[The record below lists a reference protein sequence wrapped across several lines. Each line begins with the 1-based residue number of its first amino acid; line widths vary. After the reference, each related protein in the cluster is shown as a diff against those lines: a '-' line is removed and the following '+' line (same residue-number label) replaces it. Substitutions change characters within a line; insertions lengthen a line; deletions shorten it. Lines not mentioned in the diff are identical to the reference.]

1 MPIAE
6 AFLAELFHEATSTTD
21 GKAIGKAMDAFLPR
35 WPSGMDL
42 DVLAQKLVE
51 VVVHREQNLM
61 ALSSSLGRGTDEQ
74 RDVASRIDE
83 ILLKHVL
90 DKLPYGGNAQ
100 PNWLRVGNR
109 DELLRHLARTITR
122 KSNAT
127 NFVLDR
133 LNPAVE
139 RYVQAMEFQRAGT
152 DLTYTGLQ
160 IVACLISLGLEV
172 TMAANAPDH
181 HREGMAADYVHWSGR
196 LMRSEAA
203 QTRFE
208 HAGALDEFWR
218 DDVAFCAR
226 QITAAYASLGPK
238 VAAAT
243 ACVLADAM
251 VLPVFKDMLIAAPT
265 TD

>member
-1 MPIAE
+1 M
-6 AFLAELFHEATSTTD
+6 
-21 GKAIGKAMDAFLPR
+21 
-35 WPSGMDL
+35 
-42 DVLAQKLVE
+42 
-51 VVVHREQNLM
+51 
-61 ALSSSLGRGTDEQ
+61 
-74 RDVASRIDE
+74 
-83 ILLKHVL
+83 
-90 DKLPYGGNAQ
+90 PYGGNAQ

-152 DLTYTGLQ
+152 DRTDTGLQ

-172 TMAANAPDH
+172 AMAANAPDH

-208 HAGALDEFWR
+208 HAGTLDEFWR

-226 QITAAYASLGPK
+226 QITAAHASLGPK
-238 VAAAT
+238 VATAT
-243 ACVLADAM
+243 ARVLADAM
-251 VLPVFKDMLIAAPT
+251 VLPVFKDMLSAARLPIDHRYSVNERKSPCGFIT
-265 TD
+265 KNTNDSRDTRAGRAAHNGLVNADGAKRSNASMRSSSYLLRVSRAPLTVHQWPCSESWLEQPFVSHGRARRWSA